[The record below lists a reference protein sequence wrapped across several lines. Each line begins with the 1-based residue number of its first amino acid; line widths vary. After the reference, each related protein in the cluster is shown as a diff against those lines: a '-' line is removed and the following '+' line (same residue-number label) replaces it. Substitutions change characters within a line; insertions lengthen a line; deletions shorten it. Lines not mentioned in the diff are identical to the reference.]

1 MAETTQ
7 YESHQPQDFNNYND
21 VNAQNLDSGAAFS
34 QDQPLVSDYN
44 PQIQDQIVEF
54 NAQSSVASEERYDE
68 NYNAANSD
76 PTNQEANDF
85 AKDIPQPTHYQALES
100 DSDDVSDQYG
110 GMPNALSDEKNYEN
124 IGVGDGQMS
133 SEEDNDGGFF
143 FFLQSPKEMV
153 SVN

>member
-1 MAETTQ
+1 M
-7 YESHQPQDFNNYND
+7 
-21 VNAQNLDSGAAFS
+21 
-34 QDQPLVSDYN
+34 VSDYN